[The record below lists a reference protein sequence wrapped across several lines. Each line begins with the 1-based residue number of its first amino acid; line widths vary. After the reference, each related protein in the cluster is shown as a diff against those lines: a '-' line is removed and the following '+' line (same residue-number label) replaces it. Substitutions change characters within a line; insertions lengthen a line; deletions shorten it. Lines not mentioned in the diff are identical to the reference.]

1 LPLALRSRGITG
13 MVWRDAALAS
23 EHAAYFM
30 ECLRLAR

>member
-1 LPLALRSRGITG
+1 